1 MVVFVCFQQGV
12 TEDKVIKAAQTVK
25 KIKLSEILNE
35 DGELNR
41 NDKSGKRV
49 KVDEVSGDI
58 LIIPQATLG
67 GKLKGSSVQYHNNI
81 KPEEGESFYKLFCD
95 NLSSDSSLN
104 TGTIKTGVWGARQVL
119 NMQTNGPYSHVFDI

>member
-12 TEDKVIKAAQTVK
+12 KEDKVIKAAQTVK

-35 DGELNR
+35 DGELNS

-58 LIIPQATLG
+58 LVIPQ
-67 GKLKGSSVQYHNNI
+67 VNQ
-81 KPEEGESFYKLFCD
+81 F
-95 NLSSDSSLN
+95 
-104 TGTIKTGVWGARQVL
+104 
-119 NMQTNGPYSHVFDI
+119 

>member
-12 TEDKVIKAAQTVK
+12 KEDKVIKAAQTVK

-58 LIIPQATLG
+58 LVIPQ
-67 GKLKGSSVQYHNNI
+67 VNQ
-81 KPEEGESFYKLFCD
+81 F
-95 NLSSDSSLN
+95 
-104 TGTIKTGVWGARQVL
+104 
-119 NMQTNGPYSHVFDI
+119 

>member
-58 LIIPQATLG
+58 LIIPQ
-67 GKLKGSSVQYHNNI
+67 VNQ
-81 KPEEGESFYKLFCD
+81 F
-95 NLSSDSSLN
+95 
-104 TGTIKTGVWGARQVL
+104 
-119 NMQTNGPYSHVFDI
+119 

>member
-12 TEDKVIKAAQTVK
+12 KEDKVIKAAQTVK

-58 LIIPQATLG
+58 LIIPQ
-67 GKLKGSSVQYHNNI
+67 VNQ
-81 KPEEGESFYKLFCD
+81 F
-95 NLSSDSSLN
+95 
-104 TGTIKTGVWGARQVL
+104 
-119 NMQTNGPYSHVFDI
+119 